1 MRVERAT
8 VDKVKE
14 RLELLKRSVK
24 EETSRPSISAAEEY
38 EQRLSLQ
45 VAEEE
50 RLKRQRREEA
60 AARKKEREAGTP
72 TYCFVKHAV

>member
-14 RLELLKRSVK
+14 RLEILKRSVK
-24 EETSRPSISAAEEY
+24 EETKKPVLAAAEEY

-45 VAEEE
+45 VAVEE
-50 RLKRQRREEA
+50 RLKRQR
-60 AARKKEREAGTP
+60 K
-72 TYCFVKHAV
+72 